1 MKSLKLNNEWDLE
14 LNAIGDIT
22 VVEEEEDLAQTVATA
37 VRLFQKDFIY
47 DEDLGIP
54 YIEEILGQTNN
65 SAFYEPYI
73 RQEANRINGVANIEL
88 TDITFNN
95 RELIANIQITKE

>member
-22 VVEEEEDLAQTVATA
+22 IVEDDLDLVQAVSTA

-54 YIEEILGQTNN
+54 YIEEILGQTNS

-73 RQEANRINGVANIEL
+73 RQEASRIAGVANIEL
-88 TDITFNN
+88 IDIAFNN